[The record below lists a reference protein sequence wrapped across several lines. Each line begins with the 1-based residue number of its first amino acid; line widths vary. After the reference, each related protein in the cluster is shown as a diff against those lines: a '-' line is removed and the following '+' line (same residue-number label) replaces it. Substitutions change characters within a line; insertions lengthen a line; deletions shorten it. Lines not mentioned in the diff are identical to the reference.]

1 VWHENESLAGH
12 QPSPAQMQSSLS
24 GSIGL
29 LSGLWLDD
37 WFASTDS
44 AGSAALPRTVLSSTV
59 ALLDLSGSI
68 ATLMVAALAL
78 QDHETAVQ
86 PSFVAG

>member
-1 VWHENESLAGH
+1 LLRNAL
-12 QPSPAQMQSSLS
+12 
-24 GSIGL
+24 GSTI
-29 LSGLWLDD
+29 
-37 WFASTDS
+37 
-44 AGSAALPRTVLSSTV
+44 ALVNS
-59 ALLDLSGSI
+59 SGSI